1 MNRLEKAAAFGAM
14 IGKLAGDQQFIGSSK
29 GSTSSPSISSSRLPA
44 TTSFSGNS
52 KGDELFQGRTQ
63 GPSSLTGFSKANP
76 YAGPKYSIHNPSPEQ
91 SKINTIAADNKYLQK
106 VNDVASGVTGPY
118 NNIPGLSD
126 KQREMANY
134 KDFRRDYRQDTLN
147 PVVTKGIKGQAIA
160 EDQANDSNVM
170 GAAVSVLPVVRG
182 AGQLAHGGY
191 SAAKGLAAIIGE
203 GAYQASPLANA
214 PHPIRPR

>member
-14 IGKLAGDQQFIGSSK
+14 MGKLAGDQQFIGSSN
-29 GSTSSPSISSSRLPA
+29 GRTSAPSTSSSKLPA
-44 TTSFSGNS
+44 TTSFSGNA

-63 GPSSLTGFSKANP
+63 VPSSFTGFSKTNP

-91 SKINTIAADNKYLQK
+91 SKINATAANDKQLQK
-106 VNDVASGVTGPY
+106 VNDVVSGVTGPY

-126 KQREMANY
+126 KQREMGNY
-134 KDFRRDYRQDTLN
+134 KDFRKDYRQDTLN
-147 PVVTKGIKGQAIA
+147 PVVTKGIKGQAIV

-170 GAAVSVLPVVRG
+170 GAAVSVLPIVRG

-191 SAAKGLAAIIGE
+191 SAAKGLATIIGE
-203 GAYQASPLANA
+203 TAYQASPLANA